1 MIWICQISPNSLD
14 GPWNCQRHEFV
25 YSFQEESSQD
35 THKCKRWNL
44 PLLFCLEFSQCAV
57 DSTIPTTV
65 DICLTP
71 TVRPNPRTCNVG
83 RTETR
88 IITTAISPKPTA
100 RTTHSTD
107 GTRGPVP
114 WTVSLPPPPAN
125 PSAGEAAPIPPRP
138 QSTGPRLPLTSSV

>member
-1 MIWICQISPNSLD
+1 MFILGFCFTKQHQKWLSVLFLSIYKVFVTRIVYDLNSD
-14 GPWNCQRHEFV
+14 
-25 YSFQEESSQD
+25 
-35 THKCKRWNL
+35 L

-65 DICLTP
+65 DICQTP

-114 WTVSLPPPPAN
+114 WTVSPPPPPAN
-125 PSAGEAAPIPPRP
+125 PSAGEASPIQPRP